1 MASRALT
8 IFTLGLLQLSRA
20 AQPARKGKPGTFEI
34 VGNSGVSAQQL
45 FLGANNKVYII
56 DKVENNP
63 VSVNGTN
70 TFRPMDIVTNTF
82 CAGGNMLGDG
92 RWINIGGNQPVKS
105 GGATH
110 VAGDPDDPYKNGD
123 GGQSIRLMTCQ
134 GDSCEW
140 GMDPVNM
147 STRRWYPTVEGLA
160 DGSVIIIGGNQYGG
174 FVNSDGNNNP
184 TIEYY
189 PSRGNPVGLPM
200 LMRTLPDLT
209 IHTGMV
215 FMQTNL
221 GTQLYDTENNV
232 EYPLADMPHAVR
244 TYPASGATTMLPLT
258 PANNWTA
265 TILFC
270 GGSDLKPEQWRVSD
284 PLVTYP
290 ADASCVSMTPDV
302 STDWKDED
310 TMPLGRT
317 MGNFVILP
325 NGKIFLGNGAN
336 TGVAGYGNESWVV
349 GQSYADNP
357 MYQPLMYDPELP
369 AGSRFTSK
377 GLSPSTIPRMYHSAA
392 TLLPDGSV
400 FISGSNPNADFVGPD
415 MGYKYPTEYR
425 VELFYPE
432 YYNEHRPEP
441 KGVPETLTY
450 GGKYFNLT
458 MTKGDVNGH
467 YDKMKVV
474 IMRTGFSTHAMN
486 MGQRMVE
493 LDSSYSAA
501 KDGSVTMHVS
511 QMPPN
516 ANIMT
521 PGPALIFVVVNGVP
535 SMGQHVMVG
544 SGKIEKQT
552 ILPVQELPAST
563 VETATG
569 THAAPTG
576 GSGSN
581 NSNTLAHNGDSRLT
595 ISTGLAFSDGLA
607 NAGYNITFPLRY
619 LRSAGAEVHDHPT
632 LTLLGRTTT
641 TEMSGLL
648 TPIPGESKKRVM
660 WEGFTMARGT
670 LMNYG
675 LYKKM
680 EIFRAKPANKRE
692 MSQFHTDEYVEFL
705 SKITPTNMNNF
716 VKEQL
721 KFYFI
726 EGAARLS
733 RNKCDIAV
741 NWAGGLHHAKK
752 GEASGFC
759 YVNGA
764 AYIVLGILELLR
776 YHKRVL
782 YIDIDCHH
790 GDGVEEAFYTTDRVM
805 TVSFH
810 KYGEYFPGTGELRD
824 LGIGKG
830 KYYSCNFPLRDG
842 ITDEN
847 YKIMQSYD
855 PSAVVLQCGTDS
867 LSGDKLGCLN
877 LSMRGYTM
885 RNVSRCWAFE
895 TGLAAGVELGSGEF
909 QIPVNEYYEYF
920 GPDYKLDVR
929 QSNMEDM
936 NTREYLER
944 IKGIVLEN
952 VRKVGGPPSVQM
964 TGKQTV
970 MAWSSESPGFTC
982 LQIFLEPP
990 MIMLMIMLMRTWT
1003 IPMNESP
1010 MIQPDMELSD
1020 SEDEGEGGRRNHQS
1034 HKSAGKAVAS
1044 GKTPEIDVP
1053 TSNLHSTS
1061 IQGTRSPPPATTAV
1075 SSEPVPVPT
1084 ATEAGAAEKDGSA
1097 DMEVDA
1103 TKLKV
1108 PANHLSAEI
1117 IALYPTSSTQ
1127 LDRHGS
1133 TGDTSLHHFFAQSQP
1148 RSNQGVPL
1156 VAASTSPFTERT
1168 GVNLSETKYREVSD
1182 SLHSYGSYLIQCLPK
1197 FVQQYSVLKD
1207 ELTLYVA
1214 PSAIIPVLS
1223 FLRDHTQCQYKAVMD
1238 ITAVDFPTRDQRFEV
1253 VYHLLSVK
1261 HNARIRVK
1269 TYADETTPV
1278 PSATSLYRGADWSV
1292 SGCISGYGDPG

>member
-8 IFTLGLLQLSRA
+8 IVTLGLLQLAQA
-20 AQPARKGKPGTFEI
+20 AQPSRKGTPGSFEI
-34 VGNSGVSAQQL
+34 VGESGVSAQQL
-45 FLGANNKVYII
+45 FLGPKNKVYVI

-63 VSVNGTN
+63 VSVNGHPAWATEYDVE
-70 TFRPMDIVTNTF
+70 TDKYRAMDIVTNTF

-105 GGATH
+105 GGVTH
-110 VAGDPDDPYKNGD
+110 VTGDPDDPYQNGD
-123 GGQSIRLMTCQ
+123 GGQSIRLMECQ
-134 GDSCEW
+134 GDGCEW
-140 GMDPVNM
+140 TMDPVKM
-147 STRRWYPTVEGLA
+147 TTRRWYPTVEGLA
-160 DGSVIIIGGNQYGG
+160 DGSVMIIGGNQYGG
-174 FVNSDGNNNP
+174 FVNSEGNNNP

-189 PSRGNPVGLPM
+189 PSRGNPIGLPM
-200 LMRTLPDLT
+200 LLRTLPANLYTLT
-209 IHTGMV
+209 WLLPSGMV

-221 GTQLYDTENNV
+221 GTQLYDMDSNT

-244 TYPASGATTMLPLT
+244 TYPASGATTILPLT

-270 GGSDLKPEQWRVSD
+270 GGSDLKPDQWRASD

-302 STDWKDED
+302 SVDWKEED
-310 TMPLGRT
+310 TMPFGRS
-317 MGNFVILP
+317 MGNFVNLP
-325 NGKIFLGNGAN
+325 NGKLFLVNGAN

-349 GQSYADNP
+349 GQSYADDP
-357 MYQPLMYDPELP
+357 MYQPLIYDPELP

-400 FISGSNPNADFVGPD
+400 FISGSNPNADFIGPD
-415 MGYKYPTEYR
+415 RGYKYPTEYR
-425 VELFYPE
+425 VERFYPD
-432 YYNEHRPEP
+432 YFNEHRPEP
-441 KGVPETLTY
+441 KGVPQTLTY
-450 GGKYFNLT
+450 GGNYFNLT
-458 MTKGDVNGH
+458 MSASDVGKN

-493 LDSSYSAA
+493 LDSSYSVA

-521 PGPALIFVVVNGVP
+521 PGPALMFVVVNGVP
-535 SMGQHVMVG
+535 SVADEVMLG
-544 SGKIEKQT
+544 SGKIEKQPV
-552 ILPVQELPAST
+552 LPVQQLPTST
-563 VETATG
+563 VETSSG
-569 THAAPTG
+569 TQAAPTG
-576 GSGSN
+576 G
-581 NSNTLAHNGDSRLT
+581 NSTNSTANADSRL
-595 ISTGLAFSDGLA
+595 A
-607 NAGYNITFPLRY
+607 
-619 LRSAGAEVHDHPT
+619 VMKPT
-632 LTLLGRTTT
+632 RIRMCHSL
-641 TEMSGLL
+641 
-648 TPIPGESKKRVM
+648 V
-660 WEGFTMARGT
+660 
-670 LMNYG
+670 MNYG

-705 SKITPTNMNNF
+705 SKITPPNMNNF

-721 KFYFI
+721 KYNVGDDCPVFDGLFEYCSI
-726 EGAARLS
+726 SAGGSMEGAARLS

-759 YVNGA
+759 YVND
-764 AYIVLGILELLR
+764 IVLGILELLR

-842 ITDEN
+842 ITDES
-847 YKIMQSYD
+847 YKSVFEPVITQVMQSYD

-877 LSMRGYTM
+877 LSMRGHANCVKFVKSFGLPLLLLGGGGYTM
-885 RNVSRCWAFE
+885 RNVSRCWAYE
-895 TGLAAGVELGSGEF
+895 TGLAAGVELGSE
-909 QIPVNEYYEYF
+909 IPVNEYYEYF

-964 TGKQTV
+964 TDI
-970 MAWSSESPGFTC
+970 P
-982 LQIFLEPP
+982 
-990 MIMLMIMLMRTWT
+990 RTADDYT
-1003 IPMNESP
+1003 DDNADEDMDDPNERIPMRQRQK

-1034 HKSAGKAVAS
+1034 NKSAGKPTTS
-1044 GKTPEIDVP
+1044 RKTPEIDIP
-1053 TSNLHSTS
+1053 TSDLISANSQA
-1061 IQGTRSPPPATTAV
+1061 IRSPHTATTAV
-1075 SSEPVPVPT
+1075 SSETVPSPAGVVAT
-1084 ATEAGAAEKDGSA
+1084 ADAAEKNGAAAMD
-1097 DMEVDA
+1097 VD
-1103 TKLKV
+1103 
-1108 PANHLSAEI
+1108 
-1117 IALYPTSSTQ
+1117 
-1127 LDRHGS
+1127 
-1133 TGDTSLHHFFAQSQP
+1133 
-1148 RSNQGVPL
+1148 
-1156 VAASTSPFTERT
+1156 
-1168 GVNLSETKYREVSD
+1168 
-1182 SLHSYGSYLIQCLPK
+1182 
-1197 FVQQYSVLKD
+1197 
-1207 ELTLYVA
+1207 
-1214 PSAIIPVLS
+1214 
-1223 FLRDHTQCQYKAVMD
+1223 
-1238 ITAVDFPTRDQRFEV
+1238 TA
-1253 VYHLLSVK
+1253 K
-1261 HNARIRVK
+1261 
-1269 TYADETTPV
+1269 
-1278 PSATSLYRGADWSV
+1278 
-1292 SGCISGYGDPG
+1292 

>member
-63 VSVNGTN
+63 VSVNGHPAWATEYDLETN

-200 LMRTLPDLT
+200 LMRTLPANLYTLT
-209 IHTGMV
+209 WLLPSGMV

-595 ISTGLAFSDGLA
+595 ISTGLAFS
-607 NAGYNITFPLRY
+607 
-619 LRSAGAEVHDHPT
+619 
-632 LTLLGRTTT
+632 
-641 TEMSGLL
+641 GLL
-648 TPIPGESKKRVM
+648 
-660 WEGFTMARGT
+660 
-670 LMNYG
+670 
-675 LYKKM
+675 
-680 EIFRAKPANKRE
+680 
-692 MSQFHTDEYVEFL
+692 L
-705 SKITPTNMNNF
+705 S
-716 VKEQL
+716 
-721 KFYFI
+721 
-726 EGAARLS
+726 
-733 RNKCDIAV
+733 
-741 NWAGGLHHAKK
+741 
-752 GEASGFC
+752 
-759 YVNGA
+759 
-764 AYIVLGILELLR
+764 LL
-776 YHKRVL
+776 
-782 YIDIDCHH
+782 
-790 GDGVEEAFYTTDRVM
+790 
-805 TVSFH
+805 
-810 KYGEYFPGTGELRD
+810 
-824 LGIGKG
+824 
-830 KYYSCNFPLRDG
+830 
-842 ITDEN
+842 
-847 YKIMQSYD
+847 
-855 PSAVVLQCGTDS
+855 
-867 LSGDKLGCLN
+867 
-877 LSMRGYTM
+877 
-885 RNVSRCWAFE
+885 
-895 TGLAAGVELGSGEF
+895 
-909 QIPVNEYYEYF
+909 
-920 GPDYKLDVR
+920 
-929 QSNMEDM
+929 
-936 NTREYLER
+936 
-944 IKGIVLEN
+944 
-952 VRKVGGPPSVQM
+952 
-964 TGKQTV
+964 
-970 MAWSSESPGFTC
+970 
-982 LQIFLEPP
+982 
-990 MIMLMIMLMRTWT
+990 
-1003 IPMNESP
+1003 
-1010 MIQPDMELSD
+1010 
-1020 SEDEGEGGRRNHQS
+1020 
-1034 HKSAGKAVAS
+1034 
-1044 GKTPEIDVP
+1044 
-1053 TSNLHSTS
+1053 
-1061 IQGTRSPPPATTAV
+1061 
-1075 SSEPVPVPT
+1075 
-1084 ATEAGAAEKDGSA
+1084 
-1097 DMEVDA
+1097 
-1103 TKLKV
+1103 
-1108 PANHLSAEI
+1108 
-1117 IALYPTSSTQ
+1117 
-1127 LDRHGS
+1127 
-1133 TGDTSLHHFFAQSQP
+1133 
-1148 RSNQGVPL
+1148 
-1156 VAASTSPFTERT
+1156 
-1168 GVNLSETKYREVSD
+1168 
-1182 SLHSYGSYLIQCLPK
+1182 
-1197 FVQQYSVLKD
+1197 
-1207 ELTLYVA
+1207 
-1214 PSAIIPVLS
+1214 
-1223 FLRDHTQCQYKAVMD
+1223 
-1238 ITAVDFPTRDQRFEV
+1238 
-1253 VYHLLSVK
+1253 
-1261 HNARIRVK
+1261 
-1269 TYADETTPV
+1269 
-1278 PSATSLYRGADWSV
+1278 
-1292 SGCISGYGDPG
+1292 